1 MRKFLHIHLFI
12 LTASLVS
19 SLFLVVNPETVF
31 ASGASIYVIERADG
45 SVTFTSR
52 KPKTGNFK
60 VLSQSSKKIS
70 YSRVQSK
77 KPQWPTLVGKGKYS
91 QIIDVTSVKAGV
103 DPNLVK
109 AVVQVESSFNP
120 NATSNK
126 GAMGLMQLM
135 PQTAK
140 RLGVKDPY
148 KPEDNIKGGVKYL
161 KLLLD
166 RYDGNIGLTLAAY
179 NAGEYAVEKHGGIPP
194 FDETIK
200 YVRKVV
206 ELQQQYKVS
215 RG

>member
-1 MRKFLHIHLFI
+1 MRKVFHKR
-12 LTASLVS
+12 LVIVAAMFWS
-19 SLFLVVNPETVF
+19 SLAFVATPETTF

-52 KPKTGNFK
+52 KPTSGNFK
-60 VLSQSSKKIS
+60 ILSQSNKKVS
-70 YSRVQSK
+70 YSRVQSP
-77 KPQWPTLVGKGKYS
+77 KPKWPTLIGKGKYS
-91 QIIDVTSVKAGV
+91 QIIDLTATKAGV
-103 DPNLVK
+103 DPYLVK

-140 RLGVKDPY
+140 RFGVKDPY

-194 FDETIK
+194 FNETIQ

>member
-1 MRKFLHIHLFI
+1 MQ
-12 LTASLVS
+12 S
-19 SLFLVVNPETVF
+19 P
-31 ASGASIYVIERADG
+31 
-45 SVTFTSR
+45 
-52 KPKTGNFK
+52 KPK
-60 VLSQSSKKIS
+60 
-70 YSRVQSK
+70 
-77 KPQWPTLVGKGKYS
+77 WPTLIGKGKYS
-91 QIIDVTSVKAGV
+91 QIIDLTATKAGV
-103 DPNLVK
+103 DPYLVK

-140 RLGVKDPY
+140 RFGVKDPY

-194 FDETIK
+194 FNETIQ